1 MKKFKL
7 IALSLLAS
15 TFGLASCE
23 LPAAVKKIIPWAD
36 KEKEEQKDE
45 EQESKGEVLSVKIKN
60 EVSKIT
66 DETEPFKL
74 IAHVEVKDNASK
86 EVTWSSSAEA
96 VATVGADGLVTPKG
110 GGSVTFTATSVA
122 DPSKKD
128 SITIEVVV
136 VPGVAS
142 VEISGKPDISYLHR
156 SSSLTATVHGK
167 GQYNTGVTWT
177 SSNEEVAK
185 VDDNGVVSYLSVG
198 EVTITA
204 TSKFDKS
211 KNAVVSLSVV
221 DGGLH
226 PELIAQGYTFT
237 REYPETLVN
246 TFAGLTVTPLALD
259 DDGLYY
265 KETESIP
272 ETEESY
278 GQDGSFDM
286 IFEYSDQNFEAVL
299 ASLEGYFYFYDQY
312 DEFYGYIDETKTVE
326 FDLNSAKLPDNEYA
340 LQLTAYHTSEL
351 YTGSSVTTEDT
362 EWNEGVKA
370 DLEAYKLEIPF
381 IALGED
387 YDGYYYESSGIYEIS
402 DYSVD
407 YSKLEGY
414 DEVLQAAGF
423 DAVLDEDGDVA
434 YFEKVVDD
442 YSTLY
447 LAYYFCQYG
456 NSIAVQRELTELAD
470 YPAPGVNRFV
480 ESEIGSI
487 YSVPEFEATSEDV
500 TYTFDTA
507 LMDLSEEEDGSDV
520 RNVAS
525 VAIYGI
531 TEEECTGFVASL
543 ISEGYE
549 LDQESTYDKYQGI

>member
-110 GGSVTFTATSVA
+110 AGSVTFTATSVA

-142 VEISGKPDISYLHR
+142 VEISGKPDIAYLHR

-167 GQYNTGVTWT
+167 GQYSTGVTWA

-198 EVTITA
+198 EATITA

-211 KNAVVSLSVV
+211 KYAVVSLSVV

-226 PELIAQGYTFT
+226 PEYIAEGYAYSKDLPVSTINSYSGTVASFPSFDT
-237 REYPETLVN
+237 EEGFYIVAGSTSGGNNYLNLVFDATYDN
-246 TFAGLTVTPLALD
+246 YNAALD
-259 DDGLYY
+259 ALDAG
-265 KETESIP
+265 E
-272 ETEESY
+272 
-278 GQDGSFDM
+278 
-286 IFEYSDQNFEAVL
+286 
-299 ASLEGYFYFYDQY
+299 YFYFVDRYYELDCFMDPEQLLEVDFDFDESPDGYDMISFSFY
-312 DEFYGYIDETKTVE
+312 HAADIFKGSKDDTTDE
-326 FDLNSAKLPDNEYA
+326 A
-340 LQLTAYHTSEL
+340 
-351 YTGSSVTTEDT
+351 
-362 EWNEGVKA
+362 WNESVSAILTELNIDLPFVK
-370 DLEAYKLEIPF
+370 
-381 IALGED
+381 LGANYAGEQDD
-387 YDGYYYESSGIYEIS
+387 YSIEIS
-402 DYSVD
+402 DKSAD
-407 YSKLEGY
+407 FNKLNGY
-414 DEVLQAAGF
+414 DEVLNAAGF
-423 DAVLDEDGDVA
+423 AVDEEFV
-434 YFEKVVDD
+434 
-442 YSTLY
+442 YSKAIDSYTH
-447 LAYYFCQYG
+447 
-456 NSIAVQRELTELAD
+456 
-470 YPAPGVNRFV
+470 V
-480 ESEIGSI
+480 E
-487 YSVPEFEATSEDV
+487 VEFGHI
-500 TYTFDTA
+500 
-507 LMDLSEEEDGSDV
+507 EESSSKPQ
-520 RNVAS
+520 NVFS
-525 VAIYGI
+525 
-531 TEEECTGFVASL
+531 
-543 ISEGYE
+543 
-549 LDQESTYDKYQGI
+549 